1 MRNLC
6 LTLAVGLLV
15 GCAGKVQMMPRDSGK
30 IYSGTVQGNGM
41 GSGTMSITIDDETY
55 TGPVIRTS
63 SGDSF
68 GFIQQYGSR
77 GTSSFGTVVS
87 SGGTANVKA
96 MLASPNGRGLRCE
109 LTSTGVSGG
118 GICVDDKLRVY
129 DAVVSLGQ

>member
-1 MRNLC
+1 MRNLQ
-6 LTLAVGLLV
+6 LALALVLLA

-30 IYSGTVQGNGM
+30 IYSGTVNGNGT
-41 GSGTMSITIDDETY
+41 GSGTMAITIDDEAY
-55 TGPVIRTS
+55 SGPVVRTS

-68 GFIQQYGSR
+68 GFVQQYGSK

-109 LTSTGVSGG
+109 FTSTGTSGG
-118 GICVDDKLRVY
+118 GICVDDKSRVY
-129 DAVVSLGQ
+129 DAIVTLGQ

>member
-1 MRNLC
+1 MRNFQFALVLFL
-6 LTLAVGLLV
+6 LT

-30 IYSGTVQGNGM
+30 IYSGTVQGNGS
-41 GSGTMSITIDDETY
+41 GSGTIVITIDDETY
-55 TGPVIRTS
+55 TGPVVRTS
-63 SGDSF
+63 SGDNF
-68 GFIQQYGSR
+68 GLLQQYGSK

-118 GICVDDKLRVY
+118 GVCVDDKSRVY
-129 DAVVSLGQ
+129 DAVVTLGQ